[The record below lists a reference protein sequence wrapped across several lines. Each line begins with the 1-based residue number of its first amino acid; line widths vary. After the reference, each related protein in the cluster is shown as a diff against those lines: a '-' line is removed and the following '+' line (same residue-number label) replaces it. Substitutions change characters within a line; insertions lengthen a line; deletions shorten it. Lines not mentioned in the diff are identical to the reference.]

1 MFYHKTSTNYQKW
14 EYFVSDS
21 ESEEEK
27 EPILPENDPQF
38 KAMEADMKDRAKRRK
53 RDQKEAEQLKTMGNE
68 ALKKQCYKTA
78 IKYYSD
84 ALDKK

>member
-1 MFYHKTSTNYQKW
+1 
-14 EYFVSDS
+14 
-21 ESEEEK
+21 
-27 EPILPENDPQF
+27 
-38 KAMEADMKDRAKRRK
+38 MKDRAKRRK